1 MKKTLSI
8 LISVFFMLSVFTV
21 NTFAE
26 SNATVFGETITAKKG
41 EEQLVLIKI
50 KNNPGIMGF
59 KIRLAYLSDCVEV
72 IDISRG
78 DLTKAGNF
86 NTNLGKKDGMVDVL
100 WNDTKNA
107 TGDGVLFVV
116 RLKVLTDEPFS
127 IYLSFSE
134 PDTFNENWGNVTL
147 TCYEINNKSYLEA
160 NKDIENT
167 SETTTEYIEITPTI
181 DMLEQT
187 ISSIL
192 DNEKISSLENLTES
206 QKNDLL
212 QKVNTQIKNYYGKDE
227 YYKDF
232 DEIEKDYKNN
242 LQQNFIDSVANIDT
256 EKQPDEIIK
265 NATEKIGSK
274 TLTDENVSKVMKEL
288 EKNGLNEKYS
298 NFLTVEELRQEIKK
312 VLNLEK
318 TNISVKTIVIT
329 VIVIVILLMFFAIL
343 LLKIKNKKK
352 GEINIEQDN

>member
-8 LISVFFMLSVFTV
+8 LISVFFVLSVFTV
-21 NTFAE
+21 NAFAE
-26 SNATVFGETITAKKG
+26 SNATVFGKTITAKKG

-50 KNNPGIMGF
+50 KNNPGVMGF
-59 KIRLAYLSDCVEV
+59 KIRLAYLSDCIEMV
-72 IDISRG
+72 DISRG
-78 DLTKAGNF
+78 DITKTGNF

-100 WNDTKNA
+100 WNDTKNV
-107 TGDGVLFVV
+107 TEDGVLFVV

-134 PDTFNENWGNVTL
+134 PDTFNEKWENVSL
-147 TCYEINNKSYLEA
+147 ICYEINNQSYFEE
-160 NKDIENT
+160 NNYNENT

-227 YYKDF
+227 YYKGF
-232 DEIEKDYKNN
+232 DEIETDYKNN

-256 EKQPDEIIK
+256 EKQPAEIIK
-265 NATEKIGSK
+265 SATQKIGSK
-274 TLTDENVSKVMKEL
+274 KLTDENVSKVMKEL

-312 VLNLEK
+312 VLNSEK
-318 TNISVKTIVIT
+318 SISVKTVVIM
-329 VIVIVILLMFFAIL
+329 VIVIVILLMSFVIL